1 MFCPICKA
9 EYRQGFT
16 RCNDCDVDLVETL
29 PPEPSESTPEF
40 VDYAE
45 YKEVLTTFNP
55 MDIAFIKSIL
65 DAEGITYFVQG
76 EHFLNVRPL
85 ALPARLM
92 VKIDQEEQAVEILKD
107 LRLSFAGINLSK
119 DTEADL

>member
-16 RCNDCDVDLVETL
+16 RCNDCDADLVETL
-29 PPEPSESTPEF
+29 PPEPSKSTPEF

-65 DAEGITYFVQG
+65 DAEEITYFVQG

-92 VKIDQEEQAVEILKD
+92 VKIDQVEQAVELLKD
-107 LRLSFAGINLSK
+107 LRLSFSGINLSK